1 MDFAAKE
8 VEVKVGARQLVVR
21 LLRHTP
27 HPENTVA
34 ASAHLCYSPAG
45 VHEIEGHLTPERR
58 EDLIALLLR
67 SGHHTP
73 LEHAVFTFGVEGIS
87 RACLAQLTRHRIA
100 SFSVQSQRWVGKTS
114 AGSTDGVFDY
124 IVPPRIAELGPEYVA
139 EFERQMRQIQEWY
152 DFWYRTLGATREARE
167 DARFVLPNAAETK
180 LVVTMN
186 ARELHHFFSLR
197 CCNRAQWE
205 IRNLAEAML
214 RLVKGVA
221 PALFRNAGPRCLRGP
236 CPEGKLGCGKAAE
249 VRARYG
255 VDAADG

>member
-1 MDFAAKE
+1 M
-8 VEVKVGARQLVVR
+8 VVR
-21 LLRHTP
+21 LLRYTP
-27 HPENTVA
+27 HPENAVA
-34 ASAHLCYSPAG
+34 ASAHLCYSPSN
-45 VHEIEGHLTPERR
+45 VHEIEARLTPERR
-58 EDLIALLLR
+58 ADLIELLLT

-114 AGSTDGVFDY
+114 ASSRDGVFDY
-124 IVPPRIAELGPEYVA
+124 IIPPRIRKLGPEYVA

-152 DFWYRTLGATREARE
+152 DFWYRTLGANREAHE

-186 ARELHHFFSLR
+186 ARELHHFFALR

-205 IRNLAEAML
+205 IRELAENML
-214 RLVKGVA
+214 RLVKEVA
-221 PALFRNAGPRCLRGP
+221 PALFRLAGPRCLRGP
-236 CPEGKLGCGKAAE
+236 CPEGKLSCGKAAE

-255 VDAADG
+255 VGTDGA